1 MSYEE
6 YMESR
11 SKRDMIQDDYISRII
26 DGMSIQELC
35 QYMFDK
41 LTEELNELSDEE
53 LLEQV
58 SEYYPVIL
66 EYYPDLKEEK

>member
-6 YMESR
+6 YMENR
-11 SKRDMIQDDYISRII
+11 SKREVVQDVYISRIM

-41 LTEELNELSDEE
+41 LTEELDELSDEQ

-58 SEYYPVIL
+58 SEYYP
-66 EYYPDLKEEK
+66 DLKEEK

>member
-11 SKRDMIQDDYISRII
+11 SKRDMIQDEYISHII
-26 DGMSIQELC
+26 DGMSMQELC

-41 LTEELNELSDEE
+41 LTEEMNELSDEQ

-58 SEYYPVIL
+58 SEYYP
-66 EYYPDLKEEK
+66 DLLEEK

>member
-11 SKRDMIQDDYISRII
+11 SKREVVQDDYISRII
-26 DGMSIQELC
+26 DGMSMAELC

-41 LTEELNELSDEE
+41 LSEELDELSDEQ

-58 SEYYPVIL
+58 SEYYP
-66 EYYPDLKEEK
+66 DLLEEK

>member
-6 YMESR
+6 YMENR

-26 DGMSIQELC
+26 DGMSMAELC

-41 LTEELNELSDEE
+41 LSEELNELSDEQ

-58 SEYYPVIL
+58 SEYYPDLL
-66 EYYPDLKEEK
+66 EEN

>member
-6 YMESR
+6 YMAKR
-11 SKRDMIQDDYISRII
+11 SKRDMIQDEYISHII
-26 DGMSIQELC
+26 DGMSMQELC

-41 LTEELNELSDEE
+41 LTEEMNELTDEQ

-66 EYYPDLKEEK
+66 EYYPDLLENN

>member
-11 SKRDMIQDDYISRII
+11 SKREVVQDDYISRII
-26 DGMSIQELC
+26 DGMSMAELC

-41 LTEELNELSDEE
+41 LTEELKELSDEQ

-58 SEYYPVIL
+58 SEYYP
-66 EYYPDLKEEK
+66 DLLEEK

>member
-6 YMESR
+6 YMASR
-11 SKRDMIQDDYISRII
+11 SKRDMIQDDYVSRII
-26 DGMSIQELC
+26 DGMSMAELC

-41 LTEELNELSDEE
+41 LSEELNELSDEQ

-58 SEYYPVIL
+58 SEYYPDIL
-66 EYYPDLKEEK
+66 EDE

>member
-6 YMESR
+6 YMANR
-11 SKRDMIQDDYISRII
+11 SKRDILQDDYISRII
-26 DGMSIQELC
+26 DGMSMAELC

-41 LTEELNELSDEE
+41 LSEEMNELSDEQ

-58 SEYYPVIL
+58 SEYYP
-66 EYYPDLKEEK
+66 DLLEEK

>member
-11 SKRDMIQDDYISRII
+11 SKREVVQDDYISRII
-26 DGMSIQELC
+26 DGMSMQELC

>member
-11 SKRDMIQDDYISRII
+11 SKREVVQDDYISRII
-26 DGMSIQELC
+26 DGMSMAELC

-41 LTEELNELSDEE
+41 LTEELNELSDEQ

-58 SEYYPVIL
+58 SEYYPDLL
-66 EYYPDLKEEK
+66 ENY

>member
-6 YMESR
+6 YMEKR
-11 SKRDMIQDDYISRII
+11 SKREVVQDDYISRII
-26 DGMSIQELC
+26 DGMSMAELC

-41 LTEELNELSDEE
+41 LSEELDELSDEQ

-58 SEYYPVIL
+58 SEYYP
-66 EYYPDLKEEK
+66 DLLEEK

>member
-11 SKRDMIQDDYISRII
+11 SKREVVQDDYISRII
-26 DGMSIQELC
+26 DGMSMAELC

-41 LTEELNELSDEE
+41 LSEELNELSDEE

-58 SEYYPVIL
+58 SEYYP
-66 EYYPDLKEEK
+66 DLLEEK

>member
-6 YMESR
+6 YMENR
-11 SKRDMIQDDYISRII
+11 SKREVVQDVYISRIM

-41 LTEELNELSDEE
+41 LSEELDELSDEQ

-58 SEYYPVIL
+58 SEYYP
-66 EYYPDLKEEK
+66 DLLEEK

>member
-6 YMESR
+6 YMENR
-11 SKRDMIQDDYISRII
+11 SKREVVQDDYISRII
-26 DGMSIQELC
+26 DGMSMAELC

-41 LTEELNELSDEE
+41 LSEELDELSDEQ

-58 SEYYPVIL
+58 SEYYP
-66 EYYPDLKEEK
+66 DLLEEK

>member
-6 YMESR
+6 YMANR

-26 DGMSIQELC
+26 DGMSMAELC

-41 LTEELNELSDEE
+41 LTEELNELSDEQ

-58 SEYYPVIL
+58 SEYYP
-66 EYYPDLKEEK
+66 DLLEEK

>member
-6 YMESR
+6 YMENR
-11 SKRDMIQDDYISRII
+11 SKREVVQDVYISRIM

-41 LTEELNELSDEE
+41 LTEELDELSDEQ

-58 SEYYPVIL
+58 SEYYP
-66 EYYPDLKEEK
+66 DLLEEK

>member
-11 SKRDMIQDDYISRII
+11 SKRDMIQDEYISHII
-26 DGMSIQELC
+26 DGMSMQELC

-58 SEYYPVIL
+58 SEYYP
-66 EYYPDLKEEK
+66 DLLEEK

>member
-11 SKRDMIQDDYISRII
+11 SKRDMIQDEYISHII
-26 DGMSIQELC
+26 DGMSMQELC

-41 LTEELNELSDEE
+41 LTEELDELSDEQ

-58 SEYYPVIL
+58 SEYYP
-66 EYYPDLKEEK
+66 DLLEEK

>member
-11 SKRDMIQDDYISRII
+11 SKREVIQDEYISQII
-26 DGMSIQELC
+26 DGMSMAELC

-41 LTEELNELSDEE
+41 LSEELDELSDEQ

-58 SEYYPVIL
+58 SEYYP
-66 EYYPDLKEEK
+66 DLLEEK

>member
-11 SKRDMIQDDYISRII
+11 SKRDMIQDEYISHII
-26 DGMSIQELC
+26 DGMSMQELC

-66 EYYPDLKEEK
+66 EYYPDLLEEK

>member
-11 SKRDMIQDDYISRII
+11 SKREVVQDDYISRII

-41 LTEELNELSDEE
+41 LSEELDELSDEQ

-58 SEYYPVIL
+58 SEYYP
-66 EYYPDLKEEK
+66 DLLEEK

>member
-6 YMESR
+6 YMANR
-11 SKRDMIQDDYISRII
+11 SKRDILQDDYISRII
-26 DGMSIQELC
+26 DGMSMAELC

-41 LTEELNELSDEE
+41 LTEELNELSDEQ

-58 SEYYPVIL
+58 SEYYP
-66 EYYPDLKEEK
+66 DLLEEK

>member
-6 YMESR
+6 YMEKR
-11 SKRDMIQDDYISRII
+11 SKRDMIQDEYISHII
-26 DGMSIQELC
+26 DGMSMQELC

-41 LTEELNELSDEE
+41 LSEELDELSDEE

-58 SEYYPVIL
+58 SEYYP
-66 EYYPDLKEEK
+66 DLLEEK

>member
-6 YMESR
+6 YMEKR
-11 SKRDMIQDDYISRII
+11 SKRDMIQDEYISHII
-26 DGMSIQELC
+26 DGMSMQELC

-41 LTEELNELSDEE
+41 LTEEMNELSDEE

-66 EYYPDLKEEK
+66 EYYPDLLEEK

>member
-11 SKRDMIQDDYISRII
+11 SKREVVQDDYISRII
-26 DGMSIQELC
+26 DGMSMQELC

-41 LTEELNELSDEE
+41 LTEEMNELSDEQ

-66 EYYPDLKEEK
+66 EYYPDLLEEK

>member
-6 YMESR
+6 YMENR

-26 DGMSIQELC
+26 DGMSMAELC

-41 LTEELNELSDEE
+41 LTEELNELSDEQ

-58 SEYYPVIL
+58 SEYYP
-66 EYYPDLKEEK
+66 DLLEEK

>member
-26 DGMSIQELC
+26 DGMSMAELC

-41 LTEELNELSDEE
+41 LTEELNELSDEQ

-58 SEYYPVIL
+58 SEYYP
-66 EYYPDLKEEK
+66 DLLEEK

>member
-11 SKRDMIQDDYISRII
+11 SKREVVQDDYISRII
-26 DGMSIQELC
+26 DGMSMAELC

-41 LTEELNELSDEE
+41 LSEELDELSDEE

-58 SEYYPVIL
+58 SEYYP
-66 EYYPDLKEEK
+66 DLLEEK

>member
-11 SKRDMIQDDYISRII
+11 SKRDMIQDEYISHII
-26 DGMSIQELC
+26 DGMSMAELC

-41 LTEELNELSDEE
+41 LSEELDELSDEQ

-58 SEYYPVIL
+58 SEYYP
-66 EYYPDLKEEK
+66 DLLEEK

>member
-11 SKRDMIQDDYISRII
+11 SKRDMIQDEYISHII
-26 DGMSIQELC
+26 DGMSMQELC

-41 LTEELNELSDEE
+41 LTEELDELSDEQ

>member
-11 SKRDMIQDDYISRII
+11 SKRDMIQDEYISHII
-26 DGMSIQELC
+26 DGMSMQELC

-41 LTEELNELSDEE
+41 LSEELDELSDEQ

-58 SEYYPVIL
+58 SEYYP
-66 EYYPDLKEEK
+66 DLLEEK